1 MPSRA
6 DVVELTI
13 RRSRA
18 GLPRFIAV
26 RPDHPAPG
34 PNAVPVEDVGR
45 APYKSVGL
53 LVDAHTGTATTGWLV
68 RPDTIITAAHC
79 LCRPEQRPRPRSFY
93 FALQYTRKQ
102 GGWWSRVVA
111 AATLWGWEMHRD
123 HRYDIGICRLDQS
136 YPRMYLRAGELPE
149 SLPRECL
156 VLGYAYGGAQLWQSH
171 CTDLRLNSRGGQVS
185 ADLSEGCSGGPWLI
199 QDGRNY
205 RPVGITSQGGEG
217 FLLSPAWGRAVTNLL
232 NW

>member
-18 GLPRFIAV
+18 ARPKFIAV
-26 RPDHPAPG
+26 RPVQAQPG
-34 PNAVPVEDVGR
+34 PNTVPVDDPGKKPFR
-45 APYKSVGL
+45 SLGL
-53 LVDAHTGTATTGWLV
+53 LVDAQSGTATTGWLV
-68 RPDTIITAAHC
+68 SPDTIITAGHC

-102 GGWWSRVVA
+102 GGLWSRVVA

-123 HRYDIGICRLDQS
+123 HRYDIGICKLDQR
-136 YPRMYLRAGELPE
+136 YPRMYLKAWPVPE
-149 SLPRECL
+149 NPPKECL
-156 VLGYAYGGAQLWQSH
+156 VVGYAYGGAQLWQSH
-171 CTDLRLNSRGGQVS
+171 CTDLRKNSRGAHIS
-185 ADLSEGCSGGPWLI
+185 ADLSEGCSGGPWLVRE
-199 QDGRNY
+199 GNNY

-217 FLLSPAWGRAVTNLL
+217 FLLSPAWGRGVENLL